1 MGVFEYYLIS
11 MSIMTFAA
19 YGIDKLHAI
28 KGKARI
34 RNATLLG
41 LALIGG
47 AFGAFLGMH
56 LFHHKTSQTTY
67 RVWVPLMMLLQLAA
81 LICKNRFLG

>member
-1 MGVFEYYLIS
+1 MGVFAYYFIA
-11 MSIMTFAA
+11 MNIMTFAA
-19 YGIDKLHAI
+19 YGIDKLYAV

-47 AFGAFLGMH
+47 ACGAF
-56 LFHHKTSQTTY
+56 
-67 RVWVPLMMLLQLAA
+67 
-81 LICKNRFLG
+81 

>member
-1 MGVFEYYLIS
+1 MYYLIA
-11 MSIMTFAA
+11 MNIMTFAA

-47 AFGAFLGMH
+47 AFGAFLGMQ
-56 LFHHKTSQTTY
+56 LFHHKTLKTSY
-67 RVWVPLMMLLQLAA
+67 RVGVPLMMLLQIAIFVWLK
-81 LICKNRFLG
+81 LWR

>member
-1 MGVFEYYLIS
+1 MDIFMYYLIA
-11 MSIMTFAA
+11 MNIMTFAA

-47 AFGAFLGMH
+47 AFGAFLGMQ
-56 LFHHKTSQTTY
+56 LFHHKTLKTSY
-67 RVWVPLMMLLQLAA
+67 RVGVPLMMLLQIAIFVWLK
-81 LICKNRFLG
+81 LWR

>member
-1 MGVFEYYLIS
+1 MGVFEYYLIA
-11 MSIMTFAA
+11 MNIMTFAA

-47 AFGAFLGMH
+47 GFGAFLGMQ
-56 LFHHKTSQTTY
+56 LFHHKTSQTNY
-67 RVWVPLMMLLQLAA
+67 RVWVPLMMLVQLAV
-81 LICKNRFLG
+81 LLLSRFWR